1 MATILEKLQQKY
13 AGRSGVSEARNIA
26 EVFAGNQGA
35 NAIVDVIDGFGKST
49 VLYTDG
55 TLIINEMAEDRA
67 ANVAEH
73 GEAVKIYNPYTS
85 RVPYVS
91 TDIPW
96 ANDRA
101 SIHSVKFGSTVKP
114 TSTSRW
120 FYDLA
125 NCTAMDFTGLD
136 TSAVLSMNA
145 MFVGC
150 SALTSLDLSSFDT
163 SNVTDIGGMF
173 YDCTSLTSLNL
184 SSFDTSNV
192 TNMGGGVFTNCRA
205 LTSLDLSNFDTSKV
219 TNLGY
224 MFTNCYA
231 LAQLN
236 IGSFDTSK
244 VIDMTSLF
252 NHCRA
257 LETIDIRNFD
267 TSKVTAMS
275 YMFQDCQAL
284 ETIIAS
290 DKFVTTAVTKDSGM
304 FSSSANL
311 VGGNGTPYSSSH
323 VTSEYARIDTEETPG
338 YFTAAS

>member
-13 AGRSGVSEARNIA
+13 ANRPGVTEARNIA
-26 EVFAGNQGA
+26 EIFAGNRGA
-35 NAIVDVIDGFGKST
+35 NAIADVVDGFGKHT
-49 VLYTDG
+49 VLYYDG
-55 TLIINEMAEDRA
+55 TLIINEMEEDRA
-67 ANVAEH
+67 VNIAEH
-73 GEAVKIYNPYTS
+73 GEAVKIYSPYTS
-85 RVPYVS
+85 RVPYAS

-96 ANDRA
+96 TEDRS
-101 SIHSVKFGSTVKP
+101 SILSVKFGSKVTP
-114 TSTSRW
+114 INTSRW
-120 FYDLA
+120 FYDLT

-136 TSAVLSMNA
+136 TSAVRSMNA

-150 SALTSLDLSSFDT
+150 SSLTSLDLSSFDT

-173 YDCTSLTSLNL
+173 YDCTSLVSLDL

-192 TNMGGGVFTNCRA
+192 TNMGGGVFTNCKA

-244 VIDMTSLF
+244 VRDMTSLF

-257 LETIDIRNFD
+257 LESIDISNFD
-267 TSKVTAMS
+267 TSNVTAMS

-284 ETIIAS
+284 DSIIAS

-311 VGGNGTPYSSSH
+311 VGGNGTSYSSSH